1 MNPEETP
8 GDPSGTPG
16 DSRRAPGDGRRPPQ
30 IPGDPHDFCILK
42 LWLFDHFDAPRAQRI
57 FTCVCGGDGFF
68 HDGSLRDLSRGTLG
82 DSWRS
87 RDGLLGF
94 SWVLWGLPHRRVSPR
109 VGKPASR
116 SVKRSQCRSSN
127 SAEKYYKI
135 GCFDIDVYDY
145 DSFCEA

>member
-68 HDGSLRDLSRGTLG
+68 HDGSLRDPGE
-82 DSWRS
+82 
-87 RDGLLGF
+87 LLGTPGGLGTVSWGSPGF
-94 SWVLWGLPHRRVSPR
+94 SGVCLTDG
-109 VGKPASR
+109 
-116 SVKRSQCRSSN
+116 
-127 SAEKYYKI
+127 
-135 GCFDIDVYDY
+135 
-145 DSFCEA
+145 